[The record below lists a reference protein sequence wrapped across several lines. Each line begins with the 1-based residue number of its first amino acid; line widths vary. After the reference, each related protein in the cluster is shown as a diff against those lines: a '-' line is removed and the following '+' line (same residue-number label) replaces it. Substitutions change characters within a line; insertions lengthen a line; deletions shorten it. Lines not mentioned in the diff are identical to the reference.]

1 VTPGGWVCR
10 TFFVALAALA
20 LLVSAAEAQTPT
32 QTPPQLPPAAG
43 PVVLIKELT
52 VEGHRRVQEAVI
64 LNRVRSTVGAP
75 FNPSQASEDIR
86 SIFGLGFFDDVQ
98 LKVEDFE
105 GGVKVTFVV
114 VERPFVR
121 DVEFTGNEKFAVTE
135 LQDKIEL
142 KLGSVYNPV
151 EVQRSREKL
160 KDAYE
165 DEGYFEVQISPEVE
179 KFADGDVKV
188 LFAINEGRRITI
200 DKIVL
205 RGNKG
210 LTDKQI
216 KEVMATK
223 ERQYFILRG
232 IVQRQRLEEDIER
245 IVGLYQDHGFV
256 QMRVERHDI
265 SIDRQQARVT
275 ITIDVVEGSQHR
287 VGILKLTGVTLL
299 PESELRRQLGFKSGD
314 VFSRSA
320 LREGVRGIGDLY
332 STIGRASADIFPRTE
347 QQAATKT
354 VDVTLEI
361 NEGPE
366 VYVERINITGNT
378 RSEDR
383 ILRREL
389 PFVEGDLFTLQ
400 KLQRARQRLINLGY
414 FETVN
419 LVTQPGTAKNRIL
432 VNVEVT
438 ERPTGLFSIGGG
450 YSSVDSFVGTLDISQ
465 NNFLGRGWQ
474 LGLRIRAG
482 ANTQQGQIS
491 FTEPWLFDRPL
502 AAGFDLFSTM
512 RSYTEYQYDTVGGS
526 VRLSHPFLEYWR
538 WNTAYRLTRDKISD
552 VISGDRLLEEQQ
564 GTRVTSAIVAGVT
577 RDSRDNIQTPSKG
590 GLTALTVDVAG
601 FGGDSKYVKIVAST
615 SYFKPIWFGHILS
628 GRLEGGYGFG
638 WAEDGLT
645 GKTELPIFE
654 RFYLGGPNTVR
665 SFKARKISPID
676 AFGQRVGGDS
686 YDVANLEYII
696 PLPFNFRLAGFVDIG
711 NVYGFG
717 DDFDITDQ
725 KYAVGGGV
733 RWQSPF
739 GPIRIDYGVNPNR
752 KLINGPGT
760 KKEDFG
766 AVQFSVGSP
775 F

>member
-1 VTPGGWVCR
+1 MCR
-10 TFFVALAALA
+10 PLVVALAALA
-20 LLVSAAEAQTPT
+20 LLVSPVRAQAPRS
-32 QTPPQLPPAAG
+32 PQQFQP
-43 PVVLIKELT
+43 VLIKELT

-64 LNRVRSTVGAP
+64 LGRVRSTVGAP

-121 DVEFTGNEKFAVTE
+121 DVEFVGSTRLGGVAE
-135 LQDKIEL
+135 LQEKVEL

-151 EVQRSREKL
+151 EVQRAIDKL
-160 KDAYE
+160 KESYE
-165 DEGYFEVQISPEVE
+165 DEGYFEAKISTEVE
-179 KFADGDVKV
+179 KFGDGDVKV
-188 LFAINEGRRITI
+188 VFVINEGRRITI
-200 DKIVL
+200 DKIVF
-205 RGNKG
+205 RGIKG

-216 KEVMATK
+216 KDVMGTK
-223 ERQYFILRG
+223 EKQYYVLRG
-232 IVQRQRLEEDIER
+232 TVQRQRLEEDMDR
-245 IVGLYQDHGFV
+245 IVALYQDHGYV
-256 QMRVERHDI
+256 QMRVERYDT
-265 SIDRQQARVT
+265 SVDREKARVSVN
-275 ITIDVVEGSQHR
+275 IDIVEGAQYR
-287 VGILKLTGVTLL
+287 VGAIVLTGVTLL

-314 VFSRSA
+314 VFSRGA
-320 LREGVRGIGDLY
+320 LREGVRGITDLY
-332 STIGRASADIFPRTE
+332 STIGRASADILPRTE
-347 QQAATKT
+347 QQAATRT
-354 VDVTLEI
+354 MDITIEI
-361 NEGPE
+361 IEGPE

-389 PFVEGDLFTLQ
+389 PFVEGDLYTLQ

-419 LVTQPGTAKNRIL
+419 VLTAPGTAKNRII

-450 YSSVDSFVGTLDISQ
+450 YSSADSFVGTLDISQ

-502 AAGFDLFSTM
+502 AAGVDLFSTR
-512 RSYTEYQYDTVGGS
+512 RSFDEYQYDTLGTNL
-526 VRLSHPFLEYWR
+526 RLSHPFAEYWR
-538 WNTAYRLTRDKISD
+538 WSTSYRLTQDKISD
-552 VISGDRLLEEQQ
+552 VTSADPLLKEQE
-564 GTRVTSAIVAGVT
+564 GTRITSAILLGLT
-577 RDSRDNIQTPSKG
+577 RDSRDNIQAPSRG
-590 GLTALTVDVAG
+590 GLSTLTLDFAG
-601 FGGDSKYVKIVAST
+601 LGGDSKYVKVVAST
-615 SYFKPIWFGHILS
+615 TYFKSIWFGHILS

-645 GKTELPIFE
+645 GKSELPVFE

-665 SFKARKISPID
+665 SFKPRKISPID
-676 AFGQRVGGDS
+676 SAGQRTGGNG
-686 YDVANLEYII
+686 YDLANLEYTI
-696 PLPFNFRLAGFVDIG
+696 PLPYEFRLAGFLDVG

-717 DDFDITDQ
+717 TDFDITDQ
-725 KYAVGGGV
+725 RYGVGGGV
-733 RWQSPF
+733 RWRSPF
-739 GPIRIDYGVNPNR
+739 GPIRIDYGVNPDR
-752 KLINGPGT
+752 RTVNG
-760 KKEDFG
+760 KKDDFG

>member
-1 VTPGGWVCR
+1 MTPGGWVCR
-10 TFFVALAALA
+10 TFFVAFAALA
-20 LLVSAAEAQTPT
+20 FLVSLADAQTPPRL
-32 QTPPQLPPAAG
+32 QPPPGAT
-43 PVVLIKELT
+43 VLIKELT

-64 LNRVRSTVGAP
+64 LNRVRSAVGAP

-121 DVEFTGNEKFAVTE
+121 DVEFTGNEKFAVSE

-151 EVQRSREKL
+151 EVQRAVERL

-165 DEGYFEVQISPEVE
+165 DEGYFEVKISPEAE
-179 KFADGDVKV
+179 KFADGDVKIV
-188 LFAINEGRRITI
+188 FTINEGRRITI
-200 DKIVL
+200 DKIVF

-232 IVQRQRLEEDIER
+232 TVQRQRLEEDIER
-245 IVGLYQDHGFV
+245 IAALYQDHGYV
-256 QMRVERHDI
+256 HMRVERHDT
-265 SIDRQQARVT
+265 SIDRKAARVT
-275 ITIDVVEGSQHR
+275 ITIDIVEGTQHR
-287 VGILKLTGVTLL
+287 VGVIKLTGVTLL

-314 VFSRSA
+314 VFSRTA
-320 LREGVRGIGDLY
+320 LRDGVRGIGDLY
-332 STIGRASADIFPRTE
+332 STIGRASADILPRTE

-361 NEGPE
+361 TEGPE

-419 LVTQPGTAKNRIL
+419 VETKPGTSKNRIL
-432 VNVEVT
+432 VNIEVA

-512 RSYTEYQYDTVGGS
+512 RSFPEYHYDTLGGAL
-526 VRLSHPFLEYWR
+526 RLSHPFQEYWR
-538 WNTAYRLTRDKISD
+538 WNVAYRLTQDKISD
-552 VISGDRLLEEQQ
+552 VVSGDPILEEQQ
-564 GTRVTSAIVAGVT
+564 GTRVTSAFVGGLS
-577 RDSRDNIQTPSKG
+577 RDSRDNIQAPSKG
-590 GLTALTVDVAG
+590 GLTALTLDVAG
-601 FGGDSKYVKIVAST
+601 LGGDSKYVKIVAST
-615 SYFKPIWFGHILS
+615 TYFKPIWFGHILS

-645 GKTELPIFE
+645 GKTELPVFE

-665 SFKARKISPID
+665 SFKARKISPFD
-676 AFGQRVGGDS
+676 KAGQRVGGDT
-686 YDVANLEYII
+686 YDLGNIEYII
-696 PLPFNFRLAGFVDIG
+696 PLPYNFRIAGFFDVG
-711 NVYGFG
+711 NVYNSE
-717 DDFDITDQ
+717 DFDITEQ
-725 KYAVGGGV
+725 KYGVGGGI

-739 GPIRIDYGVNPNR
+739 GPIRIDYGINPNR
-752 KLINGPGT
+752 KPINGAGS

-766 AVQFSVGSP
+766 AIQFSVGSP

>member
-1 VTPGGWVCR
+1 VCR
-10 TFFVALAALA
+10 PFVVTVAALA
-20 LLVSAAEAQTPT
+20 LLVSVADAQ
-32 QTPPQLPPAAG
+32 PPRPGGA
-43 PVVLIKELT
+43 PVQQVLIKELT
-52 VEGHRRVQEAVI
+52 IEGHRRVQEAVI
-64 LNRVRSTVGAP
+64 LGRVRSAVGAP

-121 DVEFTGNEKFAVTE
+121 DVEFVGSSRIGATE
-135 LQDKIEL
+135 LQEKVDL

-151 EVQRSREKL
+151 EVQRAIDKLRE
-160 KDAYE
+160 AYE
-165 DEGYFEVQISPEVE
+165 DEGYFEAKISPEVE
-179 KFADGDVKV
+179 KFSDGDVKV
-188 LFAINEGRRITI
+188 VFTINEGRRITI
-200 DKIVL
+200 DKIVF

-210 LTDKQI
+210 LADKKI

-223 ERQYFILRG
+223 ERQYFVLRG
-232 IVQRQRLEEDIER
+232 TVQRQRLEEDIDR
-245 IVGLYQDHGFV
+245 IVALYQDNGYV
-256 QMRVERHDI
+256 QMRVERHDVAV
-265 SIDRQQARVT
+265 DREKARVT
-275 ITIDVVEGSQHR
+275 ITIDVVEGLQYK
-287 VGILKLTGVTLL
+287 VGSLTMTGVTLL

-314 VFSRSA
+314 VFSRGA
-320 LREGVRGIGDLY
+320 LRDGVRGMTDLY
-332 STIGRASADIFPRTE
+332 STIGRASVDIVPRTE
-347 QQAATKT
+347 QQAASRL
-354 VDVTLEI
+354 VDITLEI
-361 NEGPE
+361 SEGPE
-366 VYVERINITGNT
+366 VYVERVNITGNT
-378 RSEDR
+378 RSEDK

-419 LVTQPGTAKNRIL
+419 VLTQPGTAKNRII

-450 YSSVDSFVGTLDISQ
+450 YSSADSFVGTLDISQ

-482 ANTQQGQIS
+482 AETQQGQIS

-512 RSYTEYQYDTVGGS
+512 RQFDEYKYETVGGNA
-526 VRLSHPFLEYWR
+526 RLSHPFAEYWR
-538 WNTAYRLTRDKISD
+538 WSVSYRLTRDKISD
-552 VISGDRLLEEQQ
+552 VISTDELLKEQE
-564 GTRVTSAIVAGVT
+564 GTRITSAILLGLV
-577 RDSRDNIQTPSKG
+577 RDSRDNIQAPSRG
-590 GLTALTVDVAG
+590 GLFNVTFDFAG
-601 FGGDSKYVKIVAST
+601 LGGDSKYVKIVASAT
-615 SYFKPIWFGHILS
+615 YFKTIWFGHILS
-628 GRLEGGYGFG
+628 GRLEGATGFG

-645 GKTELPIFE
+645 GNVELPVFE

-665 SFKARKISPID
+665 SFKPRRISPVD
-676 AFGQRVGGDS
+676 SAGQRIGGQG
-686 YDVANLEYII
+686 YDLANLEYIV
-696 PLPFNFRLAGFVDIG
+696 PLPYDFRLAGFVDVG
-711 NVYGFG
+711 NVYGFTT
-717 DDFDITDQ
+717 DFDLTDQ
-725 KYAVGGGV
+725 RYAIGGGV
-733 RWQSPF
+733 RWRSPF
-739 GPIRIDYGVNPNR
+739 GPIRVDYGINPDR
-752 KLINGPGT
+752 RPDPARGG